1 MTAGAKLPWQVA
13 SAVCV
18 RGLQVAMASCDRC
31 MCGIMAGCHRNLRSP
46 YVRGLNVLLLGKWY
60 YYVKA
65 IDLKKACDGKRKIAE
80 FKRGMRYGQTWSKSL
95 KCEFHSSS
103 Q

>member
-46 YVRGLNVLLLGKWY
+46 YVRGLRVPRHCINVPLCTGLLLGLEEARE
-60 YYVKA
+60 VE
-65 IDLKKACDGKRKIAE
+65 R
-80 FKRGMRYGQTWSKSL
+80 
-95 KCEFHSSS
+95 
-103 Q
+103 